1 MVDAASSGTNRREQI
16 LQALAAMLETNP
28 GSRITTAAL
37 AAHVGVSEA
46 ALYRHFPS
54 KAKMI
59 EGLITFAET
68 TVFDRIGQIVDEH
81 GDAEPRC
88 GAMLTLLLAFCERN
102 PGFARLF
109 AGDALQGE
117 TDRLRI
123 RMRQFY
129 DRIETQLRQV
139 IREAY
144 AVRPTATTVRSGRRE
159 PAAGQCRRSHQPVR
173 PQRVQGSTDP
183 GLGNPVANPGPGGV
197 LTVPAHGLA

>member
-1 MVDAASSGTNRREQI
+1 MADRSPGANRREQI
-16 LQALAAMLETNP
+16 LQAFAAMLETHP

-37 AAHVGVSEA
+37 AKHVGVSEA

-59 EGLITFAET
+59 DGLIAFAET
-68 TVFDRIGQIVDEH
+68 AIFERIGQIVDEH
-81 GDAEPRC
+81 RDPEPRC
-88 GAMLTLLLAFCERN
+88 AAVLTLLLAFCERN

-117 TDRLRI
+117 TDRLRQ

-144 AVRPTATTVRSGRRE
+144 ATRPTAPPLSAAGAANLLLASVEGRISQFVRSE
-159 PAAGQCRRSHQPVR
+159 FKVQP
-173 PQRVQGSTDP
+173 TD
-183 GLGNPVANPGPGGV
+183 GWTSQWAI
-197 LTVPAHGLA
+197 LARALF

>member
-1 MVDAASSGTNRREQI
+1 MADRSPGANRREQI
-16 LQALAAMLETNP
+16 LQAFATMLETHP

-37 AAHVGVSEA
+37 AKHVGVSEA

-59 EGLITFAET
+59 DGLIAFAET
-68 TVFDRIGQIVDEH
+68 AIFERIGQIVDEH
-81 GDAEPRC
+81 RDPEPRC
-88 GAMLTLLLAFCERN
+88 AAVLTLLLAFCERN

-117 TDRLRI
+117 TDRLRQ

-129 DRIETQLRQV
+129 DRIETQLRQM

-144 AVRPTATTVRSGRRE
+144 ATRPTAPPLSAAGAANLLLASVEGRISQFVRSEFKVQPTDGW
-159 PAAGQCRRSHQPVR
+159 PGQWQ
-173 PQRVQGSTDP
+173 
-183 GLGNPVANPGPGGV
+183 V
-197 LTVPAHGLA
+197 LASALF

>member
-1 MVDAASSGTNRREQI
+1 MADRTPRPDRREQI
-16 LQALAAMLETNP
+16 LQAFAVMLETHP

-37 AAHVGVSEA
+37 ARHVGVSEA

-59 EGLITFAET
+59 DGLIAFAEAAI
-68 TVFDRIGQIVDEH
+68 FDRIGQIIDEH
-81 GDAEPRC
+81 GDPEPRC
-88 GAMLTLLLAFCERN
+88 GAVLTLLLAFCERN

-117 TDRLRI
+117 TDRLRQ

-129 DRIETQLRQV
+129 DRIETQLRQI

-144 AVRPTATTVRSGRRE
+144 ATRPTSPPLSTAGAANLLLASAEGRISQFVRSE
-159 PAAGQCRRSHQPVR
+159 FKVQPTEGWTT
-173 PQRVQGSTDP
+173 QWQ
-183 GLGNPVANPGPGGV
+183 V
-197 LTVPAHGLA
+197 LARALF

>member
-1 MVDAASSGTNRREQI
+1 MPDRPPRPNRREQI
-16 LQALAAMLETNP
+16 LQGFAAMLETHP

-37 AAHVGVSEA
+37 AAHIGVSEA

-59 EGLITFAET
+59 DGLITFAEA
-68 TVFDRIGQIVDEH
+68 TVFDRIGQIVDIH
-81 GDAEPRC
+81 PDPEPRC
-88 GAMLTLLLAFCERN
+88 EAVLTLLLAFCARN

-117 TDRLRI
+117 TDRLRQ

-129 DRIETQLRQV
+129 DRIETQLRQI

-144 AVRPTATTVRSGRRE
+144 AARPTAPPLSAAGAANLLLATAEGRISQFVRSE
-159 PAAGQCRRSHQPVR
+159 FKVQPTDGWTSQWQVLVR
-173 PQRVQGSTDP
+173 A
-183 GLGNPVANPGPGGV
+183 LF
-197 LTVPAHGLA
+197 

>member
-1 MVDAASSGTNRREQI
+1 MADRTPRPDRREQI
-16 LQALAAMLETNP
+16 LQAFAAMLETHP

-37 AAHVGVSEA
+37 ARHVGVSEA

-59 EGLITFAET
+59 DGLIAFAEAAI
-68 TVFDRIGQIVDEH
+68 FDRIGQIIDEH
-81 GDAEPRC
+81 RDPEPRC
-88 GAMLTLLLAFCERN
+88 GAVLTLLLAFCERN

-117 TDRLRI
+117 TDRLRQ

-129 DRIETQLRQV
+129 DRIETQLRQI

-144 AVRPTATTVRSGRRE
+144 ATRPTSPPLSTAGAANLLLASAEGRISQFVRSE
-159 PAAGQCRRSHQPVR
+159 FKVQPTEGWTT
-173 PQRVQGSTDP
+173 QWQ
-183 GLGNPVANPGPGGV
+183 V
-197 LTVPAHGLA
+197 LARALF

>member
-1 MVDAASSGTNRREQI
+1 MADRSPRPNRREQI
-16 LQALAAMLETNP
+16 LQAFAAMLETHP

-37 AAHVGVSEA
+37 AKHIGVSEA

-59 EGLITFAET
+59 DGLIAYAEAAI
-68 TVFDRIGQIVDEH
+68 FDRIGQIVDEH
-81 GDAEPRC
+81 RDPEPRC
-88 GAMLTLLLAFCERN
+88 AAVLTLLLAFCERN

-117 TDRLRI
+117 TDRLRQ

-129 DRIETQLRQV
+129 DRIETQLRQI

-144 AVRPTATTVRSGRRE
+144 ATRPTAPPLSTAGAANLLLASAEGRISQFVRSE
-159 PAAGQCRRSHQPVR
+159 FKVQP
-173 PQRVQGSTDP
+173 TD
-183 GLGNPVANPGPGGV
+183 GWTNQWQV
-197 LTVPAHGLA
+197 LARALF

>member
-1 MVDAASSGTNRREQI
+1 MADRTPRTNRREEI
-16 LQALAAMLETNP
+16 LQAFAAMLETHP

-37 AAHVGVSEA
+37 ANHVGVSEA

-59 EGLITFAET
+59 DGLITFAEAAI
-68 TVFDRIGQIVDEH
+68 FDRIGQIVDEH
-81 GDAEPRC
+81 RDAEPRC
-88 GAMLTLLLAFCERN
+88 AAVLALLLAFCERN

-117 TDRLRI
+117 TDRLRQ

-144 AVRPTATTVRSGRRE
+144 ATRPTAPPLSAAGAANLLLASAEGRISQFVRSE
-159 PAAGQCRRSHQPVR
+159 FKVQPTEGWTS
-173 PQRVQGSTDP
+173 QW
-183 GLGNPVANPGPGGV
+183 AV
-197 LTVPAHGLA
+197 LARALF

>member
-1 MVDAASSGTNRREQI
+1 MADGTPVPNRREQI
-16 LQALAAMLETNP
+16 LHAFAEMLESHP

-59 EGLITFAET
+59 DGLIAFAET
-68 TVFDRIGQIVDEH
+68 TVFERIGQIVAET
-81 GDAEPRC
+81 GDPAPRC
-88 GAMLTLLLAFCERN
+88 GAVLTLLLAFCERN

-117 TDRLRI
+117 TDRLRQ

-144 AVRPTATTVRSGRRE
+144 ATRPTAAPLSAAAAANLLLASAEGRISQFVRSE
-159 PAAGQCRRSHQPVR
+159 FKVQP
-173 PQRVQGSTDP
+173 TD
-183 GLGNPVANPGPGGV
+183 GWSSQWQV
-197 LTVPAHGLA
+197 LARALF

>member
-1 MVDAASSGTNRREQI
+1 MAARSPRPNRREQI
-16 LQALAAMLETNP
+16 LQAFAAMLETHP

-37 AAHVGVSEA
+37 AKHVGVSEA

-59 EGLITFAET
+59 DGLIAFAEA

-81 GDAEPRC
+81 RDPEPRC
-88 GAMLTLLLAFCERN
+88 AAVLALLLVFCERN

-117 TDRLRI
+117 TDRLRQRI
-123 RMRQFY
+123 RQFY
-129 DRIETQLRQV
+129 DRIETELRRI

-144 AVRPTATTVRSGRRE
+144 AIRPAAPPLSAARAANLLLASAEGRISQFVRSEFKARPTDGWTS
-159 PAAGQCRRSHQPVR
+159 QWQ
-173 PQRVQGSTDP
+173 
-183 GLGNPVANPGPGGV
+183 V
-197 LTVPAHGLA
+197 LARAVF

>member
-1 MVDAASSGTNRREQI
+1 MADPSLRTDRREQI
-16 LQALAAMLETNP
+16 LQAFAAMLETHP

-37 AAHVGVSEA
+37 ARHVGVSEA

-59 EGLITFAET
+59 DCLIAFAEAAI
-68 TVFDRIGQIVDEH
+68 FDRIGQIIVEH
-81 GDAEPRC
+81 RDPEPRC
-88 GAMLTLLLAFCERN
+88 GAVLTLLLAFCERN

-117 TDRLRI
+117 TDRLRQ

-129 DRIETQLRQV
+129 DRIETQLRQI

-144 AVRPTATTVRSGRRE
+144 ATRPTSPPLSTAGAANLLLASAEGRISQFVRSE
-159 PAAGQCRRSHQPVR
+159 FKVQPTEGWTT
-173 PQRVQGSTDP
+173 QWQ
-183 GLGNPVANPGPGGV
+183 V
-197 LTVPAHGLA
+197 LARALF

>member
-1 MVDAASSGTNRREQI
+1 MADRDPRANRREQI
-16 LQALAAMLETNP
+16 LQSFATMLETHP

-59 EGLITFAET
+59 DGLIAFAET
-68 TVFDRIGQIVDEH
+68 TVFERVGQIVDEH
-81 GDAEPRC
+81 GDPETRC
-88 GAMLTLLLAFCERN
+88 RAVLTLLLTFCERN

-109 AGDALQGE
+109 GGDALQGE
-117 TDRLRI
+117 TDRLRQ

-129 DRIETQLRQV
+129 DRIETQLRQI

-144 AVRPTATTVRSGRRE
+144 ATRPTAAPLSAAAAANLILASAEGRIHQFVRSEFKVQPTDGW
-159 PAAGQCRRSHQPVR
+159 PSQWLVLAGA
-173 PQRVQGSTDP
+173 
-183 GLGNPVANPGPGGV
+183 LF
-197 LTVPAHGLA
+197 

>member
-1 MVDAASSGTNRREQI
+1 
-16 LQALAAMLETNP
+16 MLETNP

-59 EGLITFAET
+59 EGLIAFAET
-68 TVFDRIGQIVDEH
+68 TVFDRIGQIVEEH
-81 GDAEPRC
+81 ADAEPRC

-117 TDRLRI
+117 TDRLRT

-144 AVRPTATTVRSGRRE
+144 AVRPTAAPLSAAAAANLLLASAEGRINQFVRSE
-159 PAAGQCRRSHQPVR
+159 FKAPPTQDWAIQWQ
-173 PQRVQGSTDP
+173 T
-183 GLGNPVANPGPGGV
+183 
-197 LTVPAHGLA
+197 LARAVF

>member
-1 MVDAASSGTNRREQI
+1 MPDRSPRPNRREQI
-16 LQALAAMLETNP
+16 LQAFAAMLETHP

-59 EGLITFAET
+59 DGLIAFAET

-81 GDAEPRC
+81 RDPEPRC
-88 GAMLTLLLAFCERN
+88 EAVLTLLLAFCERN

-117 TDRLRI
+117 TDRLRQ

-129 DRIETQLRQV
+129 DRIETQLRQT

-144 AVRPTATTVRSGRRE
+144 ATRPTTPPLSAAGAANLLLASAEGRISQFVRSE
-159 PAAGQCRRSHQPVR
+159 FKTPP
-173 PQRVQGSTDP
+173 TD
-183 GLGNPVANPGPGGV
+183 GWASQWQV
-197 LTVPAHGLA
+197 LARTLF